1 MPARNAE
8 LGLQRPTTELV
19 GDVRVAGS
27 IKSSPAVNVTPRTC
41 VLEPKQGVSQLL
53 SQPRPCLVSPK
64 RICRPLGAWGSLCS
78 AAFGEGFRPI
88 RRRRVNWRLVARR
101 HPSLSRHPIRRYTSH
116 HCVLAVRSY
125 LSWRYVGHPGHQR
138 RIDRVGA
145 ISACRPTSPPNGSRS
160 YG

>member
-1 MPARNAE
+1 MGQSVPQHGGARQRDWGIAVELPMGPRGRAAHAAGALVGCGRTREQAGFRTFGPMPARNAE
-8 LGLQRPTTELV
+8 LGLQRPTTESV

-88 RRRRVNWRLVARR
+88 RRRR
-101 HPSLSRHPIRRYTSH
+101 
-116 HCVLAVRSY
+116 
-125 LSWRYVGHPGHQR
+125 
-138 RIDRVGA
+138 RVTGA
-145 ISACRPTSPPNGSRS
+145 
-160 YG
+160 